1 MNRKF
6 SLFRGTLA
14 MRCIQC
20 VAYGLCCAFLL
31 MLAGCDR
38 QKNEITG
45 TIHPVRAMQVSS
57 AEYQPD
63 IEVTGEIK
71 AKIQTELSFKVGG
84 KVTERRVNI
93 GTLVKAGDVL
103 ARLDDTEQRAD
114 VENAQATLKSAQATL
129 QRKTLTYQ
137 RYKALLPARVIAKA
151 DYDQTLTDMIA
162 AQNSVASAQADL
174 ATAMDNLSNTTLKAD
189 ADGVITA
196 LNIESGQ
203 VVSAAQSA
211 LTLAHNGARDAVFN
225 VFEAYF
231 INGEPLK
238 TVNIHPI
245 DESGYQATGMIREIS
260 PIIDSA
266 TGTIRVKVSLPKEIP
281 WPLGTPITG
290 QFHQDTRNGIVLPW
304 TSMDSNYGA
313 PAVWIINT
321 SNHEVSMR
329 NVTVAQYRSVDFI
342 ITKGLQPNEWVVVDG
357 GRFLREGQTVSWSEN

>member
-1 MNRKF
+1 
-6 SLFRGTLA
+6 

-20 VAYGLCCAFLL
+20 VAYGLCCAFLSI
-31 MLAGCDR
+31 LAGCDR
-38 QKNEITG
+38 QNNDSTG

-93 GTLVKAGDVL
+93 GTLVKAGDIL
-103 ARLDDTEQRAD
+103 ARLDNTEQRAD
-114 VENAQATLKSAQATL
+114 MKNAQATLKSAQATF

-137 RYKALLPARVIAKA
+137 RYKTLLSARVIAEA
-151 DYDQTLTDMIA
+151 DYDQTFTDMIT

-174 ATAMDNLSNTTLKAD
+174 ATAMDNLSNTMLKAD

-196 LNIESGQ
+196 LNIEIGQ
-203 VVSAAQSA
+203 VVSATQSV
-211 LTLAHNGARDAVFN
+211 LTLAHDGVRDAVFN

-238 TVNIHPI
+238 MVSIHPI
-245 DESGYQATGMIREIS
+245 DESGYQTMGVIREIS

-266 TGTIRVKVSLPKEIP
+266 TGTIRVKVSLPKETP

-290 QFHQDTRNGIVLPW
+290 KFHQYARNGIALPW
-304 TSMDSNYGA
+304 TSMDSNYGD
-313 PAVWIINT
+313 PAVWVINT

-329 NVTVAQYRSVDFI
+329 KVTVAQYRSEDFI
-342 ITKGLQPNEWVVVDG
+342 VTKGLQPNEWVVVDG
-357 GRFLREGQTVSWSEN
+357 GRFLREGQTVSWDEN